1 MTNEQIN
8 DGGPAFPH
16 LRRHIADNT
25 YIPIAEGG
33 MSLRDW
39 FAGQEKIDLS
49 EELVL
54 GLLEALA
61 GPRPVGDWSS
71 TPLAWFHWSNLLQA
85 KIKFARADAM
95 LAARKEGAK

>member
-8 DGGPAFPH
+8 DGGPAFPSGKSEKCGFENSH
-16 LRRHIADNT
+16 PLH
-25 YIPIAEGG
+25 EG

-39 FAGQEKIDLS
+39 FAGQEKIDPS
-49 EELVL
+49 EEFGW

-61 GPRPVGDWSS
+61 GPRPVGGWRSN
-71 TPLAWFHWSNLLQA
+71 PIAWFHWSNLWQA

-95 LAARKEGAK
+95 LAARSEGGK

>member
-1 MTNEQIN
+1 MNSQIN
-8 DGGPAFPH
+8 DGGQAFP
-16 LRRHIADNT
+16 IA
-25 YIPIAEGG
+25 YPESHSIKVSG

-39 FAGQEKIDLS
+39 FAGQEKIDPS
-49 EELVL
+49 EEFKL

-61 GPRPVGDWSS
+61 GPRPVGSWSS
-71 TPLAWFHWSNLLQA
+71 NPLAWFHWSNLWQA

>member
-1 MTNEQIN
+1 MSDQID

-39 FAGQEKIDLS
+39 FAGMALQGQAHRFSPPHKYR
-49 EELVL
+49 EL
-54 GLLEALA
+54 LA
-61 GPRPVGDWSS
+61 QDCYE
-71 TPLAWFHWSNLLQA
+71 
-85 KIKFARADAM
+85 IADAM